1 MKKKKEKSLIERI
14 ENKKVGAF
22 TIIELLAVIIIL
34 GVLMIIAIPSVT
46 EYIQTSR
53 KNSYIVTAQSFIDA
67 ATTKVNSMEYEV
79 MDVDATYYLPTK
91 CISFEKGGDSPF
103 GEFEESY
110 VVITYDGKG
119 YDYYYTGRDS
129 SNHGIVLTF
138 RELLDESF
146 IETGTKSIDLDVA
159 VGTRTKIIRYTDD
172 CNKSS
177 FEELVPTQRIE
188 ERGTLK
194 DGSIEIAANE
204 DCFNFSNGKI
214 TGYRCNEGHVVIP
227 EYIRGEKVTTIG
239 QWAFE
244 SNNWE
249 IYGDNITPI
258 YTLTIPKT
266 VTTIER
272 HAIDSQ
278 YLYNII
284 NKTGREFNWD
294 SIIADNSEGTNY
306 FETGT
311 YYALEINN
319 NAEHKFEITTEKVNY
334 DLTNIFEPVDRYNIK
349 IKNKGI
355 YKINASEYDWDDG
368 WVTEENLN
376 NGDTFNVGC
385 REKVFS
391 IIDTNGNS
399 IFVSDLG
406 YGCYE

>member
-1 MKKKKEKSLIERI
+1 
-14 ENKKVGAF
+14 
-22 TIIELLAVIIIL
+22 
-34 GVLMIIAIPSVT
+34 MIIAIPSVT

-110 VVITYDGKG
+110 VVVTYDGKG

-129 SNHGIVLTF
+129 ANHGIVLTY

-146 IETGTKSIDLDVA
+146 IETGMKNVDLDVA

-177 FEELVPTQRIE
+177 YEELVPTKRIE
-188 ERGTLK
+188 EEGTLR

-227 EYIRGEKVTTIG
+227 EYIRGEKVTAIG
-239 QWAFE
+239 EWAFE
-244 SNNWE
+244 SDNW
-249 IYGDNITPI
+249 NIGNGNATPI
-258 YTLTIPKT
+258 YTITIPKT
-266 VTTIER
+266 VTTIEDY
-272 HAIDSQ
+272 AIDCIF
-278 YLYNII
+278 LYNIV
-284 NKTGREFNWD
+284 NLTDKEFNWGRIVHD
-294 SIIADNSEGTNY
+294 YNDDNY

-311 YYALEINN
+311 YIDKSYDDFIY
-319 NAEHKFEITTEKVNY
+319 HKFEITKERVSY
-334 DLTNIFEPVDRYNIK
+334 DLTGIFEVPDDDTIK
-349 IKNKGI
+349 VSNKRHYRIDG
-355 YKINASEYDWDDG
+355 YVFDWDNYE
-368 WVTEENLN
+368 WVERENIA
-376 NGDTFNVGC
+376 NGEMFDVDC
-385 REKVFS
+385 R
-391 IIDTNGNS
+391 NS
-399 IFVSDLG
+399 IFSVYENNETLFVGNLG
-406 YGCYE
+406 YECDA